1 MLEES
6 ALGEFWDQWQELV
19 TKVERIKEGGRRMVE
34 SYTEKMSDELIHL
47 KQRGSSLCEKN
58 GGLYWGQVLFL

>member
-1 MLEES
+1 
-6 ALGEFWDQWQELV
+6 
-19 TKVERIKEGGRRMVE
+19 MVE

-47 KQRGSSLCEKN
+47 NKEDQTYVKKN

>member
-1 MLEES
+1 
-6 ALGEFWDQWQELV
+6 
-19 TKVERIKEGGRRMVE
+19 MVE
-34 SYTEKMSDELIHL
+34 SYTEKCQMIDSS